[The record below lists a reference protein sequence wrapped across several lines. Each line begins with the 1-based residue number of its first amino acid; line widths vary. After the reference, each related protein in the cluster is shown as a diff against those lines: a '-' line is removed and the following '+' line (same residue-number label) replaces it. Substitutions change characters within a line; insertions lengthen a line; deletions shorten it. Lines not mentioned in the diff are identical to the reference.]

1 MDFNQ
6 MFYYDHNVIP
16 NTKAVDLVKHN
27 STLDMFDV
35 CHIWKPQ

>member
-16 NTKAVDLVKHN
+16 NTKAVDLVKHKY
-27 STLDMFDV
+27 TLDMFDV
-35 CHIWKPQ
+35 CHI